1 MKFRSLAEPYL
12 ACLLVANLSLLLP
25 SASPLRVLGALLL
38 VTLLPGWSWS
48 RRLFACH
55 SLLWQMVIAATLS
68 YILSGMT
75 MLLLHYL
82 PGPIERWHLLLVLNL
97 VALLP
102 FIGSQIWLSLIP
114 VSGISPAIKN
124 FAGRIPALPVLF
136 LYILVIVVPLALR
149 LTNLNYSEF
158 QGDEALAM
166 ISAAE
171 SLTGHED
178 ALFLRSK
185 GPSELLYPMAVWS
198 LTGTITEAIARLPFT
213 LASMWG
219 ILTIILIGQQIPAL
233 QLNENR
239 TTSTLIG
246 VLAGGFFAFNG
257 FMVAFGRIVQYQA
270 LVIWFSSM
278 AFLLL
283 LMWQKTG
290 QKR

>member
-1 MKFRSLAEPYL
+1 
-12 ACLLVANLSLLLP
+12 
-25 SASPLRVLGALLL
+25 
-38 VTLLPGWSWS
+38 
-48 RRLFACH
+48 
-55 SLLWQMVIAATLS
+55 
-68 YILSGMT
+68 
-75 MLLLHYL
+75 
-82 PGPIERWHLLLVLNL
+82 
-97 VALLP
+97 
-102 FIGSQIWLSLIP
+102 
-114 VSGISPAIKN
+114 
-124 FAGRIPALPVLF
+124 
-136 LYILVIVVPLALR
+136 
-149 LTNLNYSEF
+149 
-158 QGDEALAM
+158 M

-270 LVIWFSSM
+270 LVIWFSSV

-290 QKR
+290 QKRFAFVSGLSLGMGLLAHYDAILVLPALGWIALVVTVQASQREGKREGKSALPAFASFRVPYLPSGLFLLGLLMTSLPFYLPYSLDPQANRTGEYVGNRIGDSLRNNLPDFFHFNSFYSSFYYISLTTLLIFGWAL